1 MNPLNALSDFTEIS
15 EKYLYYLSKRK
26 KSSKIIKPL
35 SSNKTFYFLPP
46 KKKNAK
52 QHLDTKKSHKQN
64 ILISIKKIPKNSD
77 NINTKK
83 KS

>member
-52 QHLDTKKSHKQN
+52 QHLATK
-64 ILISIKKIPKNSD
+64 
-77 NINTKK
+77 
-83 KS
+83 